1 MKRDL
6 YKCSVTI
13 KNPKSGESRSQNVYF
28 DTLLDAKEYARSHNR
43 KTITRITGD
52 MECAETYEWGSKK
65 IERTVIEETWDW
77 YPNEN
82 NSESWEDV

>member
-1 MKRDL
+1 MKMDL
-6 YKCSVTI
+6 YQCSVTI
-13 KNPKSGESRSQNVYF
+13 NDDEGESRVQNIYF
-28 DTLLDAKEYARSHNR
+28 ETLLDAEKYAHAHDV

-77 YPNEN
+77 YPKEN